1 MTTTRSSGITAS
13 PFAKGM
19 DTDNSA
25 TGSSLSEETVV
36 PDPADALFTNAPAD
50 AEKLPFNR
58 LNNGPETNYQV
69 SFSGDSDPLSPR
81 SMSTLRKWLITL
93 IVSCTSFCVAFT
105 SSIYTTTYDQIMKEF
120 QVSEIVATLGLSLFV
135 VGLALS
141 PMVLAPLSEF
151 YGRKPVYMISL
162 LVYVIWIIPCARAP
176 NIQTLLVARF
186 FNGFFGAAFLSVA
199 GGTVGDMF
207 SRTELHLPMMIY
219 TGSPL

>member
-1 MTTTRSSGITAS
+1 MTTRSSGIIAS
-13 PFAKGM
+13 PFTKGM
-19 DTDNSA
+19 DTDNSPTA
-25 TGSSLSEETVV
+25 SSLSEKTEVA
-36 PDPADALFTNAPAD
+36 DPADSLFANTPAD
-50 AEKLPFNR
+50 VEKLPSNR
-58 LNNGPETNYQV
+58 HNAPETNYQV

-81 SMSTLRKWLITL
+81 SMSTLRKWFITL
-93 IVSCTSFCVAFT
+93 IISCTSFCVAYT
-105 SSIYTTTYDQIMKEF
+105 SSVYTTTYDQIMEEF

-135 VGLALS
+135 FGLALS
-141 PMVLAPLSEF
+141 PMLLAPLSEF

-176 NIQTLLVARF
+176 NIQTLLIARF

-199 GGTVGDMF
+199 GGTVGDLF

>member
-1 MTTTRSSGITAS
+1 MTTRSSGIIATS
-13 PFAKGM
+13 FAKGM
-19 DTDNSA
+19 DTNNFP
-25 TGSSLSEETVV
+25 TGSSLSEKTDVADP
-36 PDPADALFTNAPAD
+36 PDSLFANAPVD
-50 AEKLPFNR
+50 VERLPSNR
-58 LNNGPETNYQV
+58 HNAPETNYQV

-81 SMSTLRKWLITL
+81 SMSTLRKWFITL
-93 IVSCTSFCVAFT
+93 IISSTTFCVAFT
-105 SSIYTTTYDQIMKEF
+105 SSVYTTAYGQIMEEF

-151 YGRKPVYMISL
+151 YGRKPVYTISL

-176 NIQTLLVARF
+176 NIQTLIVARF

-199 GGTVGDMF
+199 AGTVGDMF